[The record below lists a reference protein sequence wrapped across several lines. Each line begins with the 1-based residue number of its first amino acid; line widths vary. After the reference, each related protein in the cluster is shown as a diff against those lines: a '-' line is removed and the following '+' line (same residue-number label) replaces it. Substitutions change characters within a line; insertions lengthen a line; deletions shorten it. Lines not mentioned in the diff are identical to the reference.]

1 MTTRRSSRN
10 RAALLGAL
18 GLVPLLAGSAPTS
31 TQDVGQDGKPKL
43 PIRPKLEDVL
53 PSAQPNDPQQEM
65 IDLFHKVEHRLHEMR
80 RWMMDASAG
89 DRSRLSE
96 LGASGIDELIRRA
109 RPDGKPTGGV
119 GDLLAASRGHGQGV
133 LEEIDRI
140 LEIAEENGGSCSS
153 SMGDSPEGET
163 PKQGGQTADNR
174 SESAEREP
182 GQPKDGPRP
191 EDPQQARG
199 EQPKDGQGNPEPG
212 ETRRAS
218 RAPEDE
224 TQEAGPNP
232 IGAEEWGNLPIHVRE
247 LFRAEGGRD
256 LPPRY
261 RDWIDS
267 YYRRLNRRS
276 GG

>member
-1 MTTRRSSRN
+1 MTTAHPSRT
-10 RAALLGAL
+10 RALLLGAF
-18 GLVPLLAGSAPTS
+18 GLVPLVAGSAPAS
-31 TQDVGQDGKPKL
+31 AQDGGQEGKPKL
-43 PIRPKLEDVL
+43 PIRPKLEDL
-53 PSAQPNDPQQEM
+53 GAPPSDDPQQEM
-65 IDLFHKVEHRLHEMR
+65 IELFHSVERRLHEMR

-89 DRSRLSE
+89 DRSKLSE
-96 LGASGIDELIRRA
+96 LGASGIDELIRLA
-109 RPDGKPTGGV
+109 RPEGGATGGV
-119 GDLLAASRGHGQGV
+119 GDLLAASRGHGHEV

-140 LEIAEENGGSCSS
+140 LEIAEQNGGSCSS
-153 SMGDSPEGET
+153 SMGESPDGES

-174 SESAEREP
+174 AESAQREP
-182 GQPKDGPRP
+182 GDPKDGQSP
-191 EDPQQARG
+191 EDQKGKG
-199 EQPKDGQGNPEPG
+199 EQPKDGQANPEPG

-224 TQEAGPNP
+224 TQEAGPSP
-232 IGAEEWGNLPIHVRE
+232 MGAEEWGNLPIHVRE